1 MENDPVLDD
10 LSWRD
15 VALWLSESDDA
26 QSSLFL
32 SWTTQVTFLEIL
44 FERQLFRWGEITLEK
59 RGIFENRI
67 RGKIQA

>member
-44 FERQLFRWGEITLEK
+44 F
-59 RGIFENRI
+59 
-67 RGKIQA
+67 